1 MQRKLPITPRWNSH
15 MRPGDY
21 WPIALWDG
29 SFAAGRVVE
38 LPARRGTGA
47 RTLFLAGLMNWHGS
61 TVPSSEDLA
70 GCTTLEQGQMGVAA
84 FKFHDWSIIGNR
96 PLGLDE
102 ISPWLFQ
109 RDATGR
115 WVQKGL
121 AEPRERLPSDPLDLP
136 RFSTWGMSV
145 IKLAAEDC
153 FL

>member
-1 MQRKLPITPRWNSH
+1 

-21 WPIALWDG
+21 WPIVLRDG

-38 LPARRGTGA
+38 LPDRKGTGA

-61 TVPSSEDLA
+61 TVPLSEDLA

-96 PLGLDE
+96 PLERDA

-109 RDATGR
+109 SDATGH

-121 AEPRERLPSDPLDLP
+121 AERRRRLPSDPLDLP

-145 IKLAAEDC
+145 IKLAAEDH
-153 FL
+153 FLQ